1 MTTLPLDHFQR
12 RAREHFDR
20 ISALSEGLGGSYD
33 RSEAE
38 SAARIIKAQLLV
50 DREWANSS
58 ARVHSLDRCERTAL
72 SAICTACATLNLFR
86 IGSNP
91 ARWAPH
97 VLDAKAALARYATY
111 ACTGMTKAS
120 GCSHMESGYTPSANC
135 VAAGDAGNGGQ
146 TNQEAPS

>member
-1 MTTLPLDHFQR
+1 MLIGIGAARSTRVGRKRLLQNSRQGRVLPLCPAPCSSAMTTLPLDHFQR

-72 SAICTACATLNLFR
+72 
-86 IGSNP
+86 
-91 ARWAPH
+91 
-97 VLDAKAALARYATY
+97 
-111 ACTGMTKAS
+111 
-120 GCSHMESGYTPSANC
+120 
-135 VAAGDAGNGGQ
+135 
-146 TNQEAPS
+146 